1 MFVIEN
7 ETKGRSVD
15 VTDHSVPAAGS
26 VVVVVTELVF
36 WCTFTNTG
44 LTTVPYR
51 VCAP

>member
-1 MFVIEN
+1 MDEA
-7 ETKGRSVD
+7 
-15 VTDHSVPAAGS
+15 DHSEPAAGS

-36 WCTFTNTG
+36 WCTLTNTG